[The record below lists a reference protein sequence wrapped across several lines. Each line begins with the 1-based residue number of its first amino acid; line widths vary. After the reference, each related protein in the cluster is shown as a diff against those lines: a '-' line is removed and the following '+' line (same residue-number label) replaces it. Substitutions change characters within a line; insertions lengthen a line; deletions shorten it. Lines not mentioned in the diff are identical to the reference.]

1 MGRYERQ
8 LRVFGE
14 DGQAAIGRTCVGIV
28 GCGGL
33 GTNVATALAVAGVG
47 GFVLMDPDVPEE
59 SNLNRQYV
67 FCAHVGP
74 GKSPS
79 PKAEILADWIETRNP
94 DAHVTAHAVRFSKD
108 TEDLLSECDVLVDC
122 LDSVGGRMDL
132 NRYSVESGKPLVHGG
147 IDGFVGEV
155 AICIPGAGPCLR
167 CMTGDLPERKGA
179 PASIGAVVSTVG
191 SMEAAEVLKIA
202 TGRHVEPGTLLSMDL
217 ETWRFR
223 TFRFERDPE
232 CPVCSKKRISEEEV
246 PGPRGPGGEVS
257 DGAALRRPRCDQ
269 KVRTLPSMIMSLTL
283 STLSSQ
289 SAVMASASDFQVLRC
304 ESSSAWGRTIC
315 TEALRGSE
323 TGFPIWES
331 SLTRISASLVT
342 FSAMSSAMSLDM
354 TL

>member
-8 LRVFGE
+8 FRVFGE
-14 DGQAAIGRTCVGIV
+14 DGQAAIGRISVGIV

-67 FCAHVGP
+67 FCTHVGP
-74 GKSPS
+74 GKDPS
-79 PKAEILADWIETRNP
+79 PKAEILADWIRTRNP
-94 DAHVTAHAVRFSKD
+94 DAHVSAHAVRFSKD

-155 AICIPGAGPCLR
+155 ATCIPGAGPCLR

-191 SMEAAEVLKIA
+191 SIEAAEVLKIA

-232 CPVCSKKRISEEEV
+232 CPVCSKRRRTKTKNRGRE
-246 PGPRGPGGEVS
+246 GPGGEVS
-257 DGAALRRPRCDQ
+257 DGTALRRSRRDQ

-289 SAVMASASDFQVLRC
+289 SAVMASASDLHLP
-304 ESSSAWGRTIC
+304 SLGLDSASGRTI
-315 TEALRGSE
+315 
-323 TGFPIWES
+323 
-331 SLTRISASLVT
+331 
-342 FSAMSSAMSLDM
+342 
-354 TL
+354 